1 MRKPGDKKPLKFRTT
16 VKENKIRS
24 RKIAL
29 IFTAIV
35 LAVAL
40 LVAVAFPTR
49 AYAAAPWD
57 LQGAVEEAICK
68 WILGG
73 ASWFFNT
80 YDGLIRRIAENAP
93 MSRGFSSL
101 LGGGMYSL
109 MVSIHQTAVVP
120 IGESLLALFMLV
132 QLVKISQRMDATA
145 TLPAVKDIVFLAVIF
160 VIMHWLIT
168 HSLDIVSSIYGIFNR
183 IMPSIGSAGSV
194 PGFLGGT
201 IDISEAEMT
210 DVTIGGALATF
221 FVSVLTFL
229 AGMVSYVVVF
239 VTTYARAWQIYV
251 LAAFSPIPLALLGF
265 EDTRQ
270 MGIGFLKNFSAA
282 CLAGLIMMFLLVAFP
297 NILSA
302 SFSQMNPDSILE
314 FGLDSLV
321 IVLMWIGSPLLLVFG
336 LVKSGAWAKEVLG
349 G

>member
-1 MRKPGDKKPLKFRTT
+1 MDKLKGLPRPQRSKAFKT
-16 VKENKIRS
+16 V
-24 RKIAL
+24 
-29 IFTAIV
+29 F
-35 LAVAL
+35 AVFAVVL

-80 YDGLIRRIAENAP
+80 YDGLIGRIAENAP

-101 LGGGMYSL
+101 LGGGMYGL
-109 MVSIHQTAVVP
+109 MVSIQQTAVVP

-132 QLVKISQRMDATA
+132 QLVKISQRIDATA

-168 HSLDIVSSIYGIFNR
+168 NSLDIVSSIYGIFNR

-194 PGFLGGT
+194 PGFLGGSM
-201 IDISEAEMT
+201 DISEMDMSEAT
-210 DVTIGGALATF
+210 VGGSLAVF
-221 FVSVLTFL
+221 FLSLITFL
-229 AGMVSYVVVF
+229 TGIVTYVIVF
-239 VTTYARAWQIYV
+239 ITTYARAWQIYV

-282 CLAGLIMMFLLVAFP
+282 CLAGLVMMFLLVSFPHVVSAFASQ
-297 NILSA
+297 LSPA
-302 SFSQMNPDSILE
+302 SILE
-314 FGLDSLV
+314 FGLDV
-321 IVLMWIGSPLLLVFG
+321 VVTVLAWLGTPLLLVFG
-336 LVKSGAWAKEVLG
+336 LIKSGAWAKEVLG